1 MVDSKFRSAS
11 TGYLVSGLVNG
22 LVNGLTMLCVTP
34 ITIAQPIAP
43 STPSPITP
51 PIAQPNA
58 LQPNA
63 LQPNALQV
71 VYPPNNHTTTTS
83 QLFLIG
89 SAPAQG
95 EVRVNGQPIRRN
107 KNGHFSP
114 SFPLALGVNQFI
126 LEYTNPTTPQ
136 QTTTIVVTREP
147 NQPDIP
153 NSLQFGKDS
162 LYPNDPIARL
172 PGDRICFEAIAPL
185 GATVIVKLGN
195 TETPL
200 VSTSTTTIGE
210 NSSILTGRT
219 VTNRFDSRQR
229 GCTIAQTGG
238 IPSYELQWQGQRLT
252 QSAKGSIELLN
263 PQTLPTI
270 EVTAPFGT
278 IRTGSS
284 TDFARLTPIAQGT
297 RAKVVGQ
304 EGLWWQLDYG
314 NEQRVWIKQS
324 ETKELNRSSV
334 PVQSVLRGVTSS
346 SNREWT
352 EVRFPLEEPIPYSI
366 QQNDRT
372 LSLTLHHT
380 VSQSD
385 ILKLVENPIIDRIT
399 WQQVNPKILIYTLHF
414 KPSKQSS
421 RQSSQPLF
429 QQWGYKVRYEG
440 SKLILSVKNPPQAS
454 IRKPLTGIKIL
465 LDPGHG
471 GPEDLGARGNGGIPE
486 KDVTLKVSKLL
497 RDRLIQ
503 NGATVIMTREDDI
516 DLGPN
521 ERAAMIL
528 KTEPTIALSLHYNA
542 LPDDGNA
549 EKTQGM
555 SMFWYH
561 PQAQSLAQHLQD
573 DLTQKLG
580 RSSDGVYWNNLA
592 VTRPAI
598 APSVLLELGFMIHPD
613 EYDWIINA
621 QEQERLVETLTQSL
635 ITWFSDRR

>member
-1 MVDSKFRSAS
+1 MADFKFRSAS
-11 TGYLVSGLVNG
+11 AICLVIGLEI
-22 LVNGLTMLCVTP
+22 LCVTP
-34 ITIAQPIAP
+34 ATIAQPIAP
-43 STPSPITP
+43 STTQPIVQ
-51 PIAQPNA
+51 PIIQPT
-58 LQPNA
+58 L
-63 LQPNALQV
+63 LQV
-71 VYPPNNHTTTTS
+71 VYPPANHTTTTS
-83 QLFLIG
+83 QIFLIG

-95 EVRVNGQPIRRN
+95 QVRVNGQPIRRN
-107 KNGHFSP
+107 QNGHFSP

-126 LEYTNPTTPQ
+126 LQYNNES
-136 QTTTIVVTREP
+136 TTIVVTREP

-162 LYPNDPIARL
+162 LYPNEPIARL

-200 VSTSTTTIGE
+200 VGTRTTTIAQ
-210 NSSILTGRT
+210 NSSVLTGRT
-219 VTNRFDSRQR
+219 EARSFDGRQR
-229 GCTIAQTGG
+229 GCTTAQTGG

-270 EVTAPFGT
+270 EVTAPVGT

-284 TDFARLTPIAQGT
+284 TDFARLTPVAQGT

-304 EGLWWQLDYG
+304 EGVWWQLDYG
-314 NEQRVWIKQS
+314 DGQRRWIKQA

-334 PVQSVLRGVTSS
+334 PVQSVLRGVNSS

-352 EVRFPLEEPIPYSI
+352 DIRFPLEEPVPYSI
-366 QQNDRT
+366 HQGDRT
-372 LSLTLHHT
+372 LSLMLHHT

-385 ILKLVENPIIDRIT
+385 ILKLVNNPTIDRIT
-399 WQQVNPKILIYTLHF
+399 WQQNHPETLTYTLHF
-414 KPSKQSS
+414 KSSAQS
-421 RQSSQPLF
+421 RQQLF

-454 IRKPLTGIKIL
+454 VGKPLAGIKIL

-471 GPEDLGARGNGGIPE
+471 GPEDSGSRGNGGISE
-486 KDVTLKVSKLL
+486 KDVTLKVTKLL
-497 RDRLIQ
+497 RDRLVQ
-503 NGATVIMTREDDI
+503 QGATVIMTREDDI

-521 ERAAMIL
+521 ERAAMIVNA
-528 KTEPTIALSLHYNA
+528 EPTIALSLHYNA
-542 LPDDGNA
+542 LPDDGDA
-549 EKTQGM
+549 EKTQGVA
-555 SMFWYH
+555 MFWYH

-580 RSSDGVYWNNLA
+580 RSFYGVYWNNLA

-598 APSVLLELGFMIHPD
+598 APAILLELGFMIHPD
-613 EYDWIINA
+613 EYDWITNS
-621 QEQERLVETLTQSL
+621 QEQERLVETLNQSL
-635 ITWFSDRR
+635 IRWFSDRR